1 MVTISLMMH
10 PPPFLVPSG
19 LPPPHIHTHHPRLP
33 ACSLPRPHIHTL
45 QVGALHKLKSDMVT
59 ISLMIEAQL
68 LQELHSRVFLTTQQQ
83 LAAAAAAVPG
93 SSGGSSRLAPQQQQ
107 QQQQGGVSGQEG
119 SSSSMPSYVLDA
131 LQQSGSFT
139 TPNGSSGGGGSA
151 AAAAAVGVTTGPGT
165 ASGTVGELVSC
176 LMSLDALEDAKLY
189 LLLHARA
196 GVRQMV
202 LR

>member
-1 MVTISLMMH
+1 
-10 PPPFLVPSG
+10 
-19 LPPPHIHTHHPRLP
+19 
-33 ACSLPRPHIHTL
+33 
-45 QVGALHKLKSDMVT
+45 
-59 ISLMIEAQL
+59 
-68 LQELHSRVFLTTQQQ
+68 
-83 LAAAAAAVPG
+83 
-93 SSGGSSRLAPQQQQ
+93 
-107 QQQQGGVSGQEG
+107 
-119 SSSSMPSYVLDA
+119 MPSYVLDA

-151 AAAAAVGVTTGPGT
+151 AAAGGVTTGPGT

>member
-1 MVTISLMMH
+1 LH
-10 PPPFLVPSG
+10 G
-19 LPPPHIHTHHPRLP
+19 K
-33 ACSLPRPHIHTL
+33 

-83 LAAAAAAVPG
+83 LAAAAAPG

-119 SSSSMPSYVLDA
+119 TSSSMPSYVLDA
-131 LQQSGSFT
+131 LQTSGSFT

-151 AAAAAVGVTTGPGT
+151 AAAAAAVGGVTTGPGT